1 MASMVSRFAL
11 ASALFSTLCGLPAAV
26 SATTAEARPVAAP
39 PSATTP
45 VVASPAASA
54 THSSLRSPARV
65 TLIPATKIPATQAN
79 QDSRN
84 YQGGWA
90 PAAQRPLPAD
100 NAVSGAVL
108 QWRRLSDTTGA
119 GFGEI
124 TQFLM
129 QNPDWPNEDK
139 LRKQAESAP
148 IDYSLTPNS
157 GIAYFNRFPPL
168 TPGGWLRYA
177 IALDGDN
184 KKGDA
189 QAAARRAW
197 REGVLSATDEAR
209 LLSQFPG
216 ALTSVDHDARM
227 DRLLL
232 AGQTSAAMRTL
243 PFTSSNKRAVFD
255 ARLAMRTRAPDAYA
269 KSSAVD
275 GFARNDPG
283 YIVDRA
289 TWLRGTGNALGA
301 RNLLSQGRALTS
313 RPSDPEEWYETLLV
327 NARGAVSE
335 GQYRVAYDIASQ
347 VDDAFDPGTLVREQS
362 AGVRDD
368 YTSLVWLAGS
378 TAMRQLNRPRDAA
391 IMFRKYA
398 EAARSPMTQSKG
410 YYWAGR
416 AAQQAGQASE
426 AQNYYQ
432 TAAQHF
438 DQFYGQL
445 ALERLG
451 RPQPRPAPPATAS
464 FSGAERNA
472 FQNRSVVRA
481 ARILGQQGD
490 WKTQSLFV
498 RAIANFAKSDADH
511 YFAARLAEE
520 IARPDLSVMVGRSA
534 RLNGLNDFTPTAFPT
549 VNVPP
554 TETDQWTM
562 IHAIARQES
571 QFDKRIISRAGA
583 TGLMQLM
590 PGTARE
596 TAGKLGMGYGY
607 DQLYDPTYN
616 IMLGS
621 TYFRGL
627 MNQFGSY
634 PLAVAAYNAGPGN
647 VRKWLRNNGDPRSG
661 SISIL
666 DWIEA
671 IPLSETR
678 GYVHHVLE
686 NAVVYD
692 TINPNPK
699 YRHER
704 NPLSFYL
711 GKANNPG

>member
-11 ASALFSTLCGLPAAV
+11 GFSLFASLLAPAAV
-26 SATTAEARPVAAP
+26 AAKP
-39 PSATTP
+39 DASTP
-45 VVASPAASA
+45 VNVP
-54 THSSLRSPARV
+54 RSPAPV
-65 TLIPATKIPATQAN
+65 PLPSPEPKVAQ
-79 QDSRN
+79 Q
-84 YQGGWA
+84 YQNSWA
-90 PAAQRPLPAD
+90 PLSQRTLPVDAS
-100 NAVSGAVL
+100 VSTSVM

-119 GFGEI
+119 SFGELV
-124 TQFLM
+124 QFLL

-148 IDYSLTPNS
+148 IDYSLTPNTA
-157 GIAYFNRFPPL
+157 IAYFNRFPPL
-168 TPGGWLRYA
+168 TAGGWLRYA
-177 IALDGDN
+177 VALAGDN
-184 KKGDA
+184 KAVEA

-209 LLSQFPG
+209 LLGQFPG
-216 ALTSVDHDARM
+216 ALTPVDHDARM

-232 AGQTSAAMRTL
+232 GGQTMAAARQL
-243 PFTSSNKRAVFD
+243 PYTSSNKRPVFD
-255 ARLAMRTRAPDAYA
+255 ARLAMRTRAPDAAA
-269 KSSAVD
+269 KASIVD
-275 GFARNDPG
+275 GIARNDPG

-289 TWLRGTGNALGA
+289 TWLRATGDSQGA
-301 RNLLSQGRALTS
+301 RNLLARDRQLTT
-313 RPSDPEEWYETLLV
+313 RPADPEEWYETLLV
-327 NARGAVSE
+327 NARGAA
-335 GQYRVAYDIASQ
+335 GDAQFIMAFNIASQ
-347 VDDAFDPGTLVREQS
+347 VDDAFEPGTVIREQS

-368 YTSLVWLAGS
+368 YTSLVWLAGM
-378 TAMRQLNRPRDAA
+378 TAMKQLGRPHEAESL
-391 IMFRKYA
+391 FRKYA
-398 EAARSPMTQSKG
+398 EAARSPQIQSKG

-416 AAQQAGQASE
+416 AATQAGHADH
-426 AQNYYQ
+426 AQGYYQ
-432 TAAQHF
+432 QAAQHF

-451 RPQPRPAPPATAS
+451 QPQPKPKPPATVS
-464 FSGAERNA
+464 FSGAERDS

-481 ARILGQQGD
+481 ARVLGQQGD

-498 RAIANFAKSDADH
+498 RAIANFARSDADH
-511 YFAARLAEE
+511 YFAAQLANE

-534 RLNGLNDFTPTAFPT
+534 RMNGLNDYTPASFPSVT
-549 VNVPP
+549 VPP
-554 TETDQWTM
+554 TERDQWTM

-571 QFDKRIISRAGA
+571 QFDKRIISHAGA

-596 TAGKLGMGYGY
+596 TAGKLGMGYSY
-607 DQLYDPTYN
+607 DQLYDPNFN
-616 IMLGS
+616 ILLGS

-647 VRKWLRNNGDPRSG
+647 VRKWLRNNGDPRAG
-661 SISIL
+661 EIAIL

-678 GYVHHVLE
+678 GYVQRVLE

-692 TINPNPK
+692 TINPDPK

-711 GKANNPG
+711 GKSNKPG